1 MKTVDAYVSVTRACR
16 GSSANAWTT
25 HVNVG
30 INLVNVRRRSCS
42 CWFRHAMVYQ
52 TLIGKLLQERSLLVV
67 RVLNSL
73 HDHLRAERAPQV
85 AVALRTPSQTPAI
98 FPRGAAKVM
107 FRRRR
112 LRRRRRR
119 GACRESSKQDAAR
132 VPEPA
137 SPPGRLPR
145 ILQHFL
151 ASQVTSCP

>member
-1 MKTVDAYVSVTRACR
+1 MKAVDAYVSVTRACR

-42 CWFRHAMVYQ
+42 CWFRHAMVDQ
-52 TLIGKLLQERSLLVV
+52 TLIGKVLQERSLLVV

-107 FRRRR
+107 FRILQNIKSCVLLASRYHE
-112 LRRRRRR
+112 
-119 GACRESSKQDAAR
+119 APSPPSA
-132 VPEPA
+132 EPA
-137 SPPGRLPR
+137 PPPGG
-145 ILQHFL
+145 L
-151 ASQVTSCP
+151 AANPPTN

>member
-1 MKTVDAYVSVTRACR
+1 MLSCVSMKTVDAYVSVTRACR

-42 CWFRHAMVYQ
+42 CWFRHAMVDQ
-52 TLIGKLLQERSLLVV
+52 TLIGKVLQERSLLVV

-107 FRRRR
+107 FRILQNNKSVGTGRLAPRRS
-112 LRRRRRR
+112 RRRRR
-119 GACRESSKQDAAR
+119 GACRESSK
-132 VPEPA
+132 
-137 SPPGRLPR
+137 
-145 ILQHFL
+145 
-151 ASQVTSCP
+151 T